1 MKSDL
6 PSLPDDA
13 LLSKKDIVALIE
25 AIDQKYQEKIHYLEE
40 RIRLLQNE
48 LFGKKSEQ
56 RRREDDRQM
65 PIFGHLDDTPDP
77 ALASQDTIVVPAHKR
92 RKRGR
97 KPLPEDLPRVEVI
110 HDLSEDEKVCACGA
124 KLSRIGQE
132 TCEKLDYIP
141 AKVQVIRHVRYK
153 YACKSCDGVEDD
165 GPTVKIAPAP
175 VQLIEK
181 SNATEGLLAHIVVSK
196 FADALPLYRQQK
208 MFARLGVELSRAT
221 MANWMVQAGRRCSP
235 LIELIEGEI
244 REGPLIQMDETP
256 LQVLKEPGRANTSK
270 SYMWVFCGG
279 PYDHPC
285 VLYRYHPTRS
295 GKVALAFLDDYQGTI
310 QSDDYDGYDYLGK
323 KTGIVHMGCWA
334 HARRKFAE
342 VIKARKKN
350 RGNRAGTKTLADEA
364 LDYIG
369 QLYRIERLA
378 KDQQMSPEQI
388 HALRQDKAK
397 PILDAF
403 EKWLEK
409 TQPLTPLKG
418 LLGIAINYSLR
429 NWSKLAVY
437 IEDGHFKPDNNFAE
451 NAIRPFVVGR
461 KNWLFAGAPNG
472 ADAAATFFTLIE
484 TAKANGLEPYS
495 YLRCLFE
502 KLPLV
507 KDQDGYRDL
516 LPQYIDP
523 ELIGA
528 SGA

>member
-1 MKSDL
+1 MNFDQSKLPNDVDQLKEIIASFQFSLNKS
-6 PSLPDDA
+6 
-13 LLSKKDIVALIE
+13 
-25 AIDQKYQEKIHYLEE
+25 QEQINYLQE

-48 LFGKKSEQ
+48 LFGRKSEQ
-56 RRREDDRQM
+56 RRQGDDRQM
-65 PIFGHLDDTPDP
+65 PIFGQLDDTPDP
-77 ALASQDTIVVPAHKR
+77 VPTSQDTIVVPAHKR

-110 HDLSEDEKVCACGA
+110 HDLPEEQKLCACGA

-153 YACKSCDGVEDD
+153 YACKSCEGVEDD

-208 MFARLGVELSRAT
+208 MFARLGVDLSRAT
-221 MANWMVQAGRRCSP
+221 MANWLVQAARRCSP
-235 LIELIEGEI
+235 LIELVEQQI

-279 PYDHPC
+279 QYDHPS

-295 GKVALAFLDDYQGTI
+295 GKVALTFLDDYKGTI

-342 VIKARKKN
+342 VIKARKKS
-350 RGNRAGTKTLADEA
+350 RGKRVDTKTLADEA
-364 LDYIG
+364 LEYIG
-369 QLYRIERLA
+369 ILYKVERFA
-378 KDQQMSPEQI
+378 RDQQMSPEQV
-388 HALRQDKAK
+388 HALRQEKAK

-409 TQPLTPLKG
+409 AQPLTPPKG
-418 LLGIAINYSLR
+418 LLGIAINYALR
-429 NWSKLAVY
+429 NWSKLTVY
-437 IEDGHFKPDNNFAE
+437 IEDGHYKPDNNAAE

-484 TAKANGLEPYS
+484 TAKANGLEPYA
-495 YLRCLFE
+495 YLRFLFE
-502 KLPLV
+502 RLPLV
-507 KDQDGYRDL
+507 KDQDGYRNL
-516 LPQYIDP
+516 LPQNIDP
-523 ELIGA
+523 ELISSPLA
-528 SGA
+528 